1 MELFIIYGNSRF
13 SNFGFSLNFEPF
25 NTMEPRLWKKLATVL
40 VVGLCPLNSIGAV
53 QAPIPL
59 PPILNVSTDLDQ
71 LPSPYTAANMIP
83 NSPQDSAQLLNDAIR
98 WVSYYNSQNPSTPY
112 TTITA
117 EKGVY
122 NFSYLTKFGGR
133 YVYVV
138 VQPEKN
144 SVLQNVVIDLEGSD
158 LFFSQPYNE
167 AFAINDCQNLTLEN
181 FSIDYTTLPFTQLL
195 VQSIVNSTVISV
207 IPESVLPRQ
216 TPWVPVPNLPQS
228 EATLYGFDF
237 RNGYPLYAAGRLT
250 IELSSSTST
259 VTFKQGNTNLIQVGD
274 VFEVEARGGG
284 PAISLGN
291 SSGILLENLSIYST
305 GGIGIETEYSPGV
318 SIRNVSIVPRP
329 GTNRL
334 VSTNAGGIAV
344 NQTAANNTIEN
355 CLIEGTQDDS
365 ISGNAP
371 ALGYAEF
378 SVLMGSRMLTL
389 AQPTSLV
396 KPGVKVYFVDPV
408 TMTVVR
414 DPKSLRKAVRKIETV
429 ASSGPNTNTLLV
441 TMTTDLP
448 QDLPGLAMMYDV
460 KRLTRGDGLLIDGN
474 TILSNTLARGIA
486 LSGQAGVTI
495 RNNLINSTEE
505 AGILCS
511 SSYAPDPKATGVYST
526 YGPMSDLKIQDN
538 ELIDA
543 DSGTGSGLGLSELA
557 AIQLVVGNSNSDPVS
572 SPVFRNVIIT
582 DNQIINTPRTGIWI
596 MNVLGG
602 LVKGNTLTNTGYN
615 PNLVTPSHIPS
626 GYDITGSQAMKDFKT
641 PVLIQ
646 TSTVIVGKNPVN

>member
-1 MELFIIYGNSRF
+1 MYISGNSSFCNSR
-13 SNFGFSLNFEPF
+13 FSLNFEPF
-25 NTMEPRLWKKLATVL
+25 NTMKPRLWKKLTTIL
-40 VVGLCPLNSIGAV
+40 VVGLWPLNFIGVV
-53 QAPIPL
+53 QAAIPL

-71 LPSPYTAANMIP
+71 LPSPYNVANMIP

-98 WVSYYNSQNPSTPY
+98 WVSYYNSENPSTPY

-138 VQPEKN
+138 LQPNKN

-181 FSIDYTTLPFTQLL
+181 FSIDYTTLPFTQLF
-195 VQSIVNSTVISV
+195 VQGIVSSTAISV
-207 IPESVLPRQ
+207 IPESALPGQ

-237 RNGYPLYAAGRLT
+237 HNGHPLYTAGRWT
-250 IELSSSTST
+250 IKPTGSSTT
-259 VTFKQGNTNLIQVGD
+259 VTFKQGDTSLIQLGD

-365 ISGNAP
+365 ISGNSP

-378 SVLMGSRMLTL
+378 SVLMGSNSLTL
-389 AQPTSLV
+389 TQPTPLV
-396 KPGVKVYFVDPV
+396 KPGIKVYFVDPI
-408 TMTVVR
+408 TMIAVR
-414 DPKSLRKAVRKIETV
+414 DPISLRKAVFKIENV
-429 ASSGPNTNTLLV
+429 ASAGPNTNALVV
-441 TMTTDLP
+441 TMKTPLPRDLP
-448 QDLPGLAMMYDV
+448 AYAMMYDV
-460 KRLTRGDGLLIDGN
+460 RRATRGDGLLIDYN
-474 TILSNTLARGIA
+474 TISSNTLARGIA
-486 LSGQAGVTI
+486 LSGQTCVTI
-495 RNNLINSTEE
+495 RNNVIISTEE

-511 SSYAPDPKATGVYST
+511 SSYAPDPKAEGVYST
-526 YGPMSDLKIQDN
+526 YGPMSDLKIESN

-543 DSGTGSGLGLSELA
+543 DSGSGPGLGLSELA
-557 AIQLVVGNSNSDPVS
+557 AIQLVDGNLNNDPVT

-582 DNQIINTPRTGIWI
+582 DNQIFNTPRTGIWI

-615 PNLVTPSHIPS
+615 PTLAPHSHIPP
-626 GYDITGSQAMKDFKT
+626 GYGITGSQAMKDFET

>member
-1 MELFIIYGNSRF
+1 MK
-13 SNFGFSLNFEPF
+13 
-25 NTMEPRLWKKLATVL
+25 PRLWKKLATIL
-40 VVGLCPLNSIGAV
+40 VVGLCPLNFIGVV
-53 QAPIPL
+53 QAAAIPL

-71 LPSPYTAANMIP
+71 LPSPYNAANMIP
-83 NSPQDSAQLLNDAIR
+83 NSAQDSAQLLNDAIR
-98 WVSYYNSQNPSTPY
+98 WVSYYNSENPSTPY
-112 TTITA
+112 TKITA

-122 NFSYLTKFGGR
+122 NFLCTTKFGGR
-133 YVYVV
+133 EVYIL
-138 VQPEKN
+138 VQPESKN
-144 SVLQNVVIDLEGSD
+144 SVLQNVVIDLNGSD

-167 AFAINDCQNLTLEN
+167 AVTINDCQNLTLEN

-195 VQSIVNSTVISV
+195 VQSIVNSTTITVTL
-207 IPESVLPRQ
+207 ESALPGQ

-237 RNGYPLYAAGRLT
+237 RNGYPLYAAGRST
-250 IELSSSTST
+250 IEPSSSSST

-284 PAISLGN
+284 PAIWLGGN

-329 GTNRL
+329 ETNRL
-334 VSTNAGGIAV
+334 VSTNAGGIAL

-378 SVLMGSRMLTL
+378 PVLSTNLLALTQ
-389 AQPTSLV
+389 ATSLV
-396 KPGVKVYFVDPV
+396 EPDIKVYFVDPI
-408 TMTVVR
+408 TMTAVR
-414 DPKSLRKAVRKIETV
+414 DPSSLRKAVRKIKTV
-429 ASSGPNTNTLLV
+429 AAPGSNPYTLV
-441 TMTTDLP
+441 TMTKDLP
-448 QDLPGLAMMYDV
+448 SDLPDNVMMYDV
-460 KRLTRGDGLLIDGN
+460 RRATRGDGLLIDGN

-486 LSGQAGVTI
+486 LSGQTGVTI

-511 SSYAPDPKATGVYST
+511 SSYAPDPKANGVYST
-526 YGPMSDLKIQDN
+526 YAPMSDLKIQNN

-543 DSGTGSGLGLSELA
+543 DSGTGPGLGLSELA
-557 AIQLVVGNSNSDPVS
+557 AIQLVDGNSNNDPAT

-602 LVKGNTLTNTGYN
+602 LVTGNTLTNTGYN
-615 PNLVTPSHIPS
+615 TNLVTPSHIPS
-626 GYDITGSQAMKDFKT
+626 GYGITGSQAMKDFGT

-646 TSTVIVGKNPVN
+646 TSTVVVGKNPVN